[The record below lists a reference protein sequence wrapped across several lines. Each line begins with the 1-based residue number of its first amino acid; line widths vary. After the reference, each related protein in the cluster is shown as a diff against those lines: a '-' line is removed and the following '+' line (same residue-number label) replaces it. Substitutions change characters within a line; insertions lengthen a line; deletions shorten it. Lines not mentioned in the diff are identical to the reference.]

1 MIDFF
6 RAYIFYIRQFRFA
19 KKKGA
24 VEKMTGWIYAAA
36 VIGGSVIL
44 LSMLRTKRFFSALLL
59 TCVQGVA
66 AFFAANFAG
75 GFFGVH
81 LPLNWGH
88 LAVAAVGG
96 TPAVVM
102 LLLLNT
108 LFYRV

>member
-1 MIDFF
+1 
-6 RAYIFYIRQFRFA
+6 
-19 KKKGA
+19 
-24 VEKMTGWIYAAA
+24 MTGWIYAVLIA
-36 VIGGSVIL
+36 GGGAIL
-44 LSMLRTKRFFSALLL
+44 LSMLRTKRFVSALLL
-59 TCVQGVA
+59 SGVQGVA

-88 LAVAAVGG
+88 LAVSAIGG
-96 TPAVVM
+96 TPGVIL